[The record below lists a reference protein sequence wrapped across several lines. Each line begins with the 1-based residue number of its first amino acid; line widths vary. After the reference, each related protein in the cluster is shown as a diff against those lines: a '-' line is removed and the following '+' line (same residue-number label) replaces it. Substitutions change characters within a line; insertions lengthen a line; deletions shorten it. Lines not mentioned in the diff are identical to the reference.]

1 MANNPFITQASPMMG
16 QTLIDPESLALQRQK
31 QYAAA
36 LLQQSQQP
44 QGQMVSGRYVAPSFT
59 QQLNAT
65 LNPLLGAYMMN
76 KADTKQT
83 QLAEALRQEGVRD
96 IGQYMSALQGKP
108 ESVTYSAEDV
118 GPSMNVTPATGP
130 DYNKALGIA
139 LGSRSPM
146 VQALGSQTIGEMTKP
161 QKLGEGE
168 QFVRFNPNTNKY
180 ETIASGAEKFRAPL
194 QVDTGN
200 AIEFR
205 DPRDP
210 TKVLQVVPKS
220 LSLKDRAELAD
231 KGIILGGSAT
241 PSSGMPMGGQGGG
254 TQTVNMGAQAMGYT
268 PNLAPVD
275 SRALALDKAKR
286 QQDFAE
292 KAPAALE
299 MMNQTLTNI
308 DDLIGDTKVVNGKIV
323 YGTKK
328 PHEGFESS
336 VGFSGAPLAKYISG
350 SPVSDFRSR
359 FDQIKDKT
367 FLQAF
372 ENLKGAGQITEVEGA
387 KATSALN
394 RMSLAQS
401 EKEFITAAREFE
413 QNIKSGMELARKR
426 AGMANSNS
434 GWRVKP

>member
-1 MANNPFITQASPMMG
+1 MASNPFITQAPATTMG
-16 QTLIDPESLALQRQK
+16 VTPEALQLQRQ
-31 QYAAA
+31 QQFAAA
-36 LLQQSQQP
+36 LLNQAGQSP
-44 QGQMVSGRYVAPSFT
+44 QGQTVSGRFVAPSWT
-59 QQLNAT
+59 QQLSSAI
-65 LNPLLGAYMMN
+65 NPLVGAYMMN
-76 KADTKQT
+76 QADTKQAELT
-83 QLAEALRQEGVRD
+83 SRQQQLAQQNIADALRLSKGGEETVYGAGMEGPTKEVKQVLPDTTAAIAKLLRPNATALETSLGGKLLERQFKEPKWEKAEMPMPDGSVR
-96 IGQYMSALQGKP
+96 QGW
-108 ESVTYSAEDV
+108 V
-118 GPSMNVTPATGP
+118 
-130 DYNKALGIA
+130 DYN
-139 LGSRSPM
+139 SPNPKNTFIE
-146 VQALGSQTIGEMTKP
+146 GGTKP
-161 QKLGEGE
+161 ALSAKDI
-168 QFVRFNPNTNKY
+168 Y
-180 ETIASGAEKFRAPL
+180 EL
-194 QVDTGN
+194 Q
-200 AIEFR
+200 
-205 DPRDP
+205 
-210 TKVLQVVPKS
+210 
-220 LSLKDRAELAD
+220 D
-231 KGIILGGSAT
+231 KGINVGGNM
-241 PSSGMPMGGQGGG
+241 PSSGMPMAGGQGGG

-268 PNLAPVD
+268 PKLAPVD

>member
-1 MANNPFITQASPMMG
+1 MG
-16 QTLIDPESLALQRQK
+16 SQRGVAGAAPDLQSA
-31 QYAAA
+31 YA
-36 LLQQSQQP
+36 
-44 QGQMVSGRYVAPSFT
+44 
-59 QQLNAT
+59 
-65 LNPLLGAYMMN
+65 
-76 KADTKQT
+76 KA
-83 QLAEALRQEGVRD
+83 
-96 IGQYMSALQGKP
+96 I
-108 ESVTYSAEDV
+108 
-118 GPSMNVTPATGP
+118 
-130 DYNKALGIA
+130 
-139 LGSRSPM
+139 GSRSPQG
-146 VQALGSQTIGEMTKP
+146 QALAPILAKQLMREPKWEKVEQLDQKTGDTITGMVDVNSPNPESTYRPIGVSKP
-161 QKLGEGE
+161 ALTQKD
-168 QFVRFNPNTNKY
+168 
-180 ETIASGAEKFRAPL
+180 II
-194 QVDTGN
+194 D
-200 AIEFR
+200 FR
-205 DPRDP
+205 DR
-210 TKVLQVVPKS
+210 
-220 LSLKDRAELAD
+220 
-231 KGIILGGSAT
+231 GINVGGGA
-241 PSSGMPMGGQGGG
+241 PMAGGQGGG
-254 TQTVNMGAQAMGYT
+254 NQVTNMGSQAMGYA

-308 DDLIGDTKVVNGKIV
+308 NDLIGDTKVVNGKIV
-323 YGTKK
+323 YGVKK

-372 ENLKGAGQITEVEGA
+372 ENLKGAGQITEIEGA

-426 AGMANSNS
+426 AGMPNSNS
-434 GWRVKP
+434 VWRVKP

>member
-1 MANNPFITQASPMMG
+1 MASNPFITQAGPMMS

-36 LLQQSQQP
+36 LMQQSQQP

-59 QQLNAT
+59 QQLNSA
-65 LNPLLGAYMMN
+65 LNPVLGSYMMN
-76 KADTKQT
+76 QADTKQE
-83 QLAEALRQEGVRD
+83 QLAKALREEGVRD
-96 IGQYMSALQGKP
+96 IGQYMGALQGKP

-130 DYNKALGIA
+130 DYNRALSIA
-139 LGSRSPM
+139 LGSRNPM
-146 VQALGSQTIGEMTKP
+146 VQALGAQTIGEMTKP

-168 QFVRFNPNTNKY
+168 QFVRFNPTSGKY

-205 DPRDP
+205 DPKDP
-210 TKVLQVVPKS
+210 TKILQVVPKS
-220 LSLKDRAELAD
+220 LSMKDRAELAD
-231 KGIILGGSAT
+231 KGIIDGG
-241 PSSGMPMGGQGGG
+241 GMPMASGQSGG
-254 TQTVNMGAQAMGYT
+254 TQAVNMGGQAMGFNT
-268 PNLAPVD
+268 NLAPTD

-286 QQDFAE
+286 QQEFAD

-308 DDLIGDTKVVNGKIV
+308 DDLIGDTKVVNGKVV

-328 PHEGFESS
+328 PHEGFEMS

-413 QNIKSGMELARKR
+413 QNIRSGMELARKR
-426 AGMANSNS
+426 AGMANPNS
-434 GWRVKP
+434 GWRMKP